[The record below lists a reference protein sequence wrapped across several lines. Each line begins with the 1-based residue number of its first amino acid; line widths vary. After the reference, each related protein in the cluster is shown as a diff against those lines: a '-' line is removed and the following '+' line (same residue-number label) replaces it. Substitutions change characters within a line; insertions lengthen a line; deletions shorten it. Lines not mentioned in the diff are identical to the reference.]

1 MVQAD
6 HAVKKKRLKLV
17 ERQIKQLTES
27 QRMSIGTE
35 SEDFDEVQQ
44 FQALLAQA
52 NVELAYKKLWCSS
65 PHYRAS
71 SALVN

>member
-1 MVQAD
+1 M
-6 HAVKKKRLKLV
+6 V

-52 NVELAYKKLWCSS
+52 NVELAYKKL
-65 PHYRAS
+65 
-71 SALVN
+71 

>member
-1 MVQAD
+1 MHFLVQAD

-27 QRMSIGTE
+27 QRTSIGTE

-44 FQALLAQA
+44 FKALLAQA
-52 NVELAYKKLWCSS
+52 NVELAYKKL
-65 PHYRAS
+65 
-71 SALVN
+71 